1 MPWPKPNAKS
11 RPKLRL
17 PLVLNRQ
24 ESEALDKA
32 LQTAIDEAVP
42 GSDHLAF
49 LYTLLR
55 KNERIL
61 RKLQDSDGDDLE
73 TFDD

>member
-1 MPWPKPNAKS
+1 MPWPKPKS
-11 RPKLRL
+11 RTKLRL

-24 ESEALDKA
+24 ESEALEKA
-32 LQTAIDEAVP
+32 LQTAIEEAVP

-61 RKLQDSDGDDLE
+61 RKLKDSDGEDFE

>member
-1 MPWPKPNAKS
+1 MPWPKPKS

-17 PLVLNRQ
+17 PLVLNCH

-32 LQTAIDEAVP
+32 LQMAINEAVP
-42 GSDHLAF
+42 GSDQLAF

-61 RKLQDSDGDDLE
+61 RKLQDNHGDDFE